1 MSSKIFEGNKP
12 IEALKI
18 IKRKRVNISLLLD
31 SGDVVDIYNQ
41 YISPLGYLPE
51 EEKDLENNRLTQEE
65 FDLLQEVLS
74 YIELW

>member
-1 MSSKIFEGNKP
+1 MPSKIFEGNKP

-41 YISPLGYLPE
+41 YISPLDYLPE
-51 EEKDLENNRLTQEE
+51 EENRKLTQEE